1 MTTASA
7 RLGERLQHEHGLLWL
22 HRMKGDPYAALL
34 CDVDEDAG
42 PLRERVRAAGPLW
55 RSATGPWVTGD
66 PAMGAALLADSRLVP
81 APVLPGDGD
90 DGAGPRPAGPVP
102 PPEAVRVRVPDALG
116 PEFDLVT
123 EVAEPL
129 VAAALAEACGIPAD
143 EYEGFARAVRACGT
157 ALDATVCPQRLD
169 TTRRLHT
176 AADALRSLLAAVPGA
191 PVPATVVAAAR
202 TGADLIV
209 RALLRA
215 RFPLPPA
222 AVGPTVA
229 DALRERPPVWIAP
242 LVARAEVPLAG
253 ERIAAG
259 ERVAV
264 LIGDGDGHG
273 HGQDHGQD
281 LAPFRRALAEG
292 ALAAFAARYAEL
304 RPAGPAVRRPRAPL
318 TRGPARVPV
327 RATAAATGGGGR

>member
-1 MTTASA
+1 MTTAPA
-7 RLGERLQHEHGLLWL
+7 RLGERLQYEQGLLWL

-34 CDVDEDAG
+34 CDVDEDPG
-42 PLRERVRAAGPLW
+42 PLRERVRAVGPLW

-66 PAMGAALLADSRLVP
+66 PAMGAALLADPRLAP

-90 DGAGPRPAGPVP
+90 GPPPAGPVP
-102 PPEAVRVRVPDALG
+102 PPEGVRVRLPDALG

-143 EYEGFARAVRACGT
+143 EHERFARAVTACGT

-169 TTRRLHT
+169 TTRRLHA

-209 RALLRA
+209 RTLLRA

-222 AVGPTVA
+222 AVGPTVS

-242 LVARAEVPLAG
+242 LVARAEVPIAG

-264 LIGDGDGHG
+264 LIGDGHG

-292 ALAAFAARYAEL
+292 TLAAFAARYAEL